1 MLSVSQQAPDQ
12 DQSEKLIDHLLE
24 KSPPQTDDLR
34 DLVLTKLETF
44 IKYVDK
50 LDEKYVEI
58 VGPINETEEMAKHFA
73 RLIFNMKALQVH
85 FRLITGVLT
94 AESEEQTSSLH
105 KEHHPVST
113 FYTNMTHATHVSLVP
128 LHDALNTVIRTTF
141 EELKEIT
148 TNFYVVKSG
157 SIGVNKGETNL
168 AQVQILASKLATVM
182 EYLPGLVQTAAGDL
196 FAQPKSAYTWK
207 RLYDITDFK
216 GFKDHKAVLA
226 SIKKLAGILNV
237 ANAVLYKCDKEKNDF
252 VGALTGLYYMAAQ
265 DKAELRSGQ
274 YLADPKM
281 DSAFKIWNLPDKGIV
296 KELYKLRLPKIEYDK
311 KIYVSRLFPQITK
324 ESVLKEYADGSLHT
338 LKTEKFSAPDL
349 TEKKEEILKTIFDKH
364 SENEKVKIR
373 ILSPQPLI
381 IKGQKR
387 EKMAVMMAEMKG
399 KLFKKKETKD
409 NINGVIIHIHG
420 GGFVSMSSA
429 THRNYLNLWAKAL
442 NMIIFS
448 IDYRLA
454 PEHPY
459 PAALDDVW
467 QGYNWLINYSESIL
481 GIPME
486 NMILTGDSAGGNF
499 VASLTLRAVR
509 EGVRLPDGIMLSY
522 PALNLF
528 PTCVVPSY
536 FQAIDDV
543 ILPSNVL
550 KLCLKAYIP
559 EEFKPESDPFLSPV
573 VASDELLSKLPPVRI
588 ISGTND
594 PLHDDIWK
602 FSERLLRLKKDVR
615 MTVYPELPHGFFTLD
630 EMLEYDV
637 VVNEGVNRIKELF
650 LLRESEIKESQKILG
665 A

>member
-1 MLSVSQQAPDQ
+1 
-12 DQSEKLIDHLLE
+12 
-24 KSPPQTDDLR
+24 
-34 DLVLTKLETF
+34 
-44 IKYVDK
+44 
-50 LDEKYVEI
+50 
-58 VGPINETEEMAKHFA
+58 
-73 RLIFNMKALQVH
+73 
-85 FRLITGVLT
+85 
-94 AESEEQTSSLH
+94 
-105 KEHHPVST
+105 
-113 FYTNMTHATHVSLVP
+113 VSLVP
-128 LHDALNTVIRTTF
+128 LYDALNTVVRTTF

-157 SIGVNKGETNL
+157 NIGVNKGPDNL

-196 FAQPKSAYTWK
+196 FAQPKSANAWK
-207 RLYDITDFK
+207 GLYEITEFK
-216 GFKDHKAVLA
+216 RFKDHKAVLG

-237 ANAVLYKCDKEKNDF
+237 ANACLYKSDKEKSGF

-281 DSAFKIWNLPDKGIV
+281 DSAFTIWNLPDKGIV
-296 KELYKLRLPKIEYDK
+296 KELYKLRLPKIEYDN

-338 LKTEKFSAPDL
+338 LKTEKLFAPDL

-364 SENEKVKIR
+364 SEKVKIR

-387 EKMAVMMAEMKG
+387 EKMALMMAEMKG

-442 NMIIFS
+442 NMVIFS

-499 VASLTLRAVR
+499 VTSLTLRAIR

-573 VASDELLSKLPPVRI
+573 FASDELLSKLPPVRI

-602 FSERLLRLKKDVR
+602 FSERLLRLKKDVK
-615 MTVYPELPHGFFTLD
+615 MTVYPELPHGFLTLD

-637 VVNEGVNRIKELF
+637 VVTEGVDRIKELF
-650 LLRESEIKESQKILG
+650 FLRESQIQESQKIMG
-665 A
+665 C